1 MIDAANNP
9 AGRWRIVT
17 IGMGT
22 SVAMWAIGYVCRI
35 PPVLVPSPV
44 VLGLLVVALGCG
56 GASAARRGGRLGDAA
71 AVGFVSGLV
80 NLLILGSLAGDG
92 GADVPSIALWVPG
105 FLVASV
111 AIAAVGG
118 ALSRLAGSLPEAT
131 LEETQQL
138 YGRIGVVATLFV
150 VIAGGLVTS
159 YGAGLAVPD
168 WPNSFGSNMFLYPLA
183 KMTGGI
189 YYEHAHR
196 LYGALVGLTTVVFAF
211 FLNRTDPRP
220 WVRQLGIAAAVMV
233 IVQGLMGGVRVTGS
247 LTLAENPATEPSH
260 TLAILHGIF
269 GQVFFLTM
277 CALSVVV
284 SIPWKR
290 AGVAALE
297 QLRMVPLFVGALI
310 AQLTFG
316 ALARHLATPEQPLNL
331 WAMVHMT
338 LALVIIVIAYLVG
351 ANARTS
357 DEAHPAVRAAG
368 TAIIGIVTVQI
379 LLGITAMLVVINEGE
394 QTSAWEALA
403 TTAHQANG
411 ALLLGAAGMLLVWS
425 KRPLPVGAPAAA

>member
-1 MIDAANNP
+1 MIDKLNQP
-9 AGRWRIVT
+9 AGRWRVVT

-35 PPVLVPSPV
+35 PPVLVPSPA
-44 VLGLLVVALGCG
+44 VLALLVIALGFG
-56 GASAARRGGRLGDAA
+56 GTCATRHGGRVGDAA
-71 AVGFVSGLV
+71 AVGFVSGVV
-80 NLLILGSLAGDG
+80 NLLILGSLVGDA
-92 GADVPSIALWVPG
+92 GADVPSMALWIPG
-105 FLVASV
+105 FLLASV
-111 AIAAVGG
+111 AIATLGG
-118 ALSRLAGSLPEAT
+118 TLARLGEIRDEAS
-131 LEETQQL
+131 LEETQQF

-159 YGAGLAVPD
+159 YRAGLAVPD

-196 LYGALVGLTTVVFAF
+196 LYGALVGLTTVVFAV
-211 FLNRTDPRP
+211 FLHRTDPRP
-220 WVRQLGIAAAVMV
+220 WVRKLGIAAAIMV
-233 IVQGLMGGVRVTGS
+233 TVQGLMGGVRVTGS

-260 TLAILHGIF
+260 ALAILHGIF
-269 GQVFFLTM
+269 GQVFFVTM
-277 CALSVVV
+277 CGLAVVV

-297 QLRMVPLFVGALI
+297 QLRMAPLFVGALI

-338 LALVIIVIAYLVG
+338 LALVIVVIAYLVG

-357 DEAHPAVRAAG
+357 DEAHPAIRSAG
-368 TAIIGIVTVQI
+368 TAIIGIVTVQV

-394 QTSAWEALA
+394 ETSAWEALA

-411 ALLLGAAGMLLVWS
+411 ALLLGAAGFLLVWS
-425 KRPLPVGAPAAA
+425 KRPLPTGTTRA